1 MEVSSVDE
9 LKREYRL
16 STIIYIAMIVTVF
29 VYAVVVE
36 LIKKNFAPF
45 KGFAPFPEVYIL
57 RYVFLGLTIADFF
70 LIKFIWRKLLSAS
83 TQKLIETSIITYAL
97 CESVAIYGLI
107 LFLAAGSS
115 LDFYTFMILSLS
127 FFGVYFPRYGHW
139 KKWVKEGERSEDIR
153 EIRIGEEKAI
163 FTKTEVTLAILLSIF
178 IYTVLWSLGTLM
190 GFFIPVW
197 AVVSLPFIIVTIWKK
212 IKGRRLRTI
221 VISVFLALLVGHLS
235 KIIILQL
242 GGPAI
247 FLLISI
253 FLGGIVIGSISYK
266 DFLQSMKKNV
276 IKYGFSAFIVL
287 GVLATAFIGLGLYYN
302 RVDVPLEHVHP
313 AEVASG
319 WIVKSESQGL
329 MSTEVKYEKG
339 KSTLR
344 IIAARFGGYAKTKK
358 EYKNEADQRIK
369 AIKLG
374 LLAKEAG
381 SKITAKLKGEE
392 IGEVNG
398 HPCYTLYY
406 DIIVKRGDIDL
417 KAVVLYYWYCESVQ
431 TGFEAGAI
439 IRDSPTLE
447 YISEVE
453 EMVNSI
459 KCHINP
465 RDAEAYNNLGI
476 AFGKLGR
483 YEESLKASDKAIEL
497 KPDYAGAWYTR
508 GCTYSLKGDKEN
520 ALNNLSRSIDLDA
533 KYKEY
538 ARKDEDFKNLWDDED
553 FKKVTR

>member
-1 MEVSSVDE
+1 MAVSSVDD

-16 STIIYIAMIVTVF
+16 AIIIYIAMIATVF

-83 TQKLIETSIITYAL
+83 TQKLIETSVTTYAL
-97 CESVAIYGLI
+97 CESVAICGLI
-107 LFLAAGSS
+107 LFLTAGSS

-127 FFGVYFPRYGHW
+127 FFGVYFPRYSHW
-139 KKWVKEGERSEDIR
+139 QKWVKVGERNEAIR

-197 AVVSLPFIIVTIWKK
+197 AVAPLPFIIVTIWKK
-212 IKGRRLRTI
+212 IKGRMLRTI
-221 VISVFLALLVGHLS
+221 VISVLLALLVGHLS
-235 KIIILQL
+235 KIIIQV

-253 FLGGIVIGSISYK
+253 FLGGIVTGSISYK
-266 DFLQSMKKNV
+266 SFLQSMKKNV
-276 IKYGFSAFIVL
+276 IKYGFSAFVVL
-287 GVLATAFIGLGLYYN
+287 GVLAIAFIGSGLYYA
-302 RVDVPLEHVHP
+302 RLDVPLEHVHP
-313 AEVASG
+313 DEVASG
-319 WIVKSESQGL
+319 WIVKSEGQGL
-329 MSTEVKYEKG
+329 ILTEVTYEKG
-339 KSTLR
+339 KSTFG
-344 IIAARFGGYAKTKK
+344 ISAWRFGGYAKTKK
-358 EYKNEADQRIK
+358 EYKNEADQLIK
-369 AIKLG
+369 FIKLG
-374 LLAKEAG
+374 IVAKEAG
-381 SKITAKLKGEE
+381 SKITAKLKREE

-398 HPCYTLYY
+398 HPCYTFYY
-406 DIIVKRGDIDL
+406 DIIVKRGDIAI

-431 TGFEAGAI
+431 TDFKAVAI

-465 RDAEAYNNLGI
+465 RDAEVYNNLGI

-483 YEESLKASDKAIEL
+483 
-497 KPDYAGAWYTR
+497 
-508 GCTYSLKGDKEN
+508 
-520 ALNNLSRSIDLDA
+520 
-533 KYKEY
+533 
-538 ARKDEDFKNLWDDED
+538 
-553 FKKVTR
+553 